1 MSRLQKSELNRL
13 SSTQQKRSGEW
24 LKSKPTGDASGL
36 TYPDEWAS
44 DILIGRSGEFSII
57 FTSSLFDTF
66 ATRHCPAHARCG
78 CVWIKRGGSCL
89 KGEWSLF
96 RWVTCR
102 LCVTAGRH
110 LQEAVHTDNR
120 GGKTSIS
127 WSINITYN
135 HTQLPTSGV
144 TCVKFKLFFFMLLWF
159 CWEKM
164 EIYIVEEKK
173 KGIRIKYKV
182 KTMR

>member
-57 FTSSLFDTF
+57 FTSSVWHFLDT
-66 ATRHCPAHARCG
+66 
-78 CVWIKRGGSCL
+78 
-89 KGEWSLF
+89 SLP
-96 RWVTCR
+96 RACALR
-102 LCVTAGRH
+102 LCLNKARRELFEGRVKFVQVSH
-110 LQEAVHTDNR
+110 LQALCDSRKTPA
-120 GGKTSIS
+120 GGCSHRQQRRED

-173 KGIRIKYKV
+173 KGIRIKCKV